1 MIIIIL
7 WSADENQQRP
17 ICLVHKVKMGF
28 TVWYK
33 FFLKKDK
40 EMSDR
45 VFMWHPDTKIFVIWL
60 CRHSPIF
67 DG

>member
-33 FFLKKDK
+33 FFKKKDK

-45 VFMWHPDTKIFVIWL
+45 VFMWHPDT
-60 CRHSPIF
+60 
-67 DG
+67 